1 MNLSSNLFLQFLDPI
16 TGRLHLQPG
25 DVPQVCLL
33 ACSIAGRVL
42 SVNMMIMIIVLSAN
56 LIIL

>member
-1 MNLSSNLFLQFLDPI
+1 MNLSSHLLLQFLDPI
-16 TGRLHLQPG
+16 TGRLHLQPC

-42 SVNMMIMIIVLSAN
+42 SVNMIITIMLSAN